1 MSVIPDRKKEHTF
14 LYTVARFV
22 TRLTVRGGLYPV
34 RVTGAEKIRQLQAP
48 AILIANHRSMMDPLI
63 IASYSPYEIRFLGK
77 KELTAKKA
85 GAFLFN
91 ALHMIPVS
99 RHETDLNAM
108 RACVKALKD
117 GYILGVFPEGTRCRD
132 TLMEKPETGVAMI
145 ALRSGVPLL
154 PVYIDEKPRFLRRTW
169 AYAGDP
175 IEYGDLSARGISKET
190 AEELTQ
196 RIRETFYRLRDENE
210 KEKNRS

>member
-1 MSVIPDRKKEHTF
+1 MSGTPDKKKEHTF
-14 LYTVARFV
+14 LYTLARFV
-22 TRLTVRGGLYPV
+22 TRLTVRGGLFPV
-34 RVTGAEKIRQLQAP
+34 HVTGAEKIHQLQAP

-63 IASYSPYEIRFLGK
+63 IASHCPYEISFLGK
-77 KELTAKKA
+77 KELTSGKM

-99 RHETDLNAM
+99 RHETDLTAM
-108 RACVKALKD
+108 RACIKALKE
-117 GYILGVFPEGTRCRD
+117 GNILGVFPEGTRCRD

-154 PVYIDEKPRFLRRTW
+154 PIYIDEKPRFLRRTW

-190 AEELTQ
+190 AEELTV
-196 RIRETFYRLRDENE
+196 RIRETFFRLRDENE
-210 KEKNRS
+210 KEKKRS